1 MHRGPGKRA
10 GGSGPA
16 RRSPARTHTHCPVH
30 PGAAQPPDSSDN
42 RRLQPHMPS
51 GQGAAGGSL
60 PLHGPL
66 PPLPRLRPARS
77 FPRLRPLPALLHLP
91 PLGLAGRRCPE
102 TETPG
107 GRAKHSLPRVR
118 SRGRRRRR
126 AGWRWWP
133 GRPGSGL
140 FRCRRRLCVR
150 LGPAAS
156 SLSGRDRSGS

>member
-16 RRSPARTHTHCPVH
+16 RHSPARTHTHCPGH

-66 PPLPRLRPARS
+66 PPLPRLRLARS
-77 FPRLRPLPALLHLP
+77 FPRLRPLRVLLHL
-91 PLGLAGRRCPE
+91 L
-102 TETPG
+102 
-107 GRAKHSLPRVR
+107 
-118 SRGRRRRR
+118 
-126 AGWRWWP
+126 
-133 GRPGSGL
+133 
-140 FRCRRRLCVR
+140 
-150 LGPAAS
+150 
-156 SLSGRDRSGS
+156 RSGSLAEDARSP

>member
-16 RRSPARTHTHCPVH
+16 RHSPARTHTHCPGH

-60 PLHGPL
+60 PLHRPL
-66 PPLPRLRPARS
+66 PPLPRLRLARS
-77 FPRLRPLPALLHLP
+77 FPRLRPLRVLLHLP

-102 TETPG
+102 PVTPG
-107 GRAKHSLPRVR
+107 GRANHSLPRVR
-118 SRGRRRRR
+118 SRGRRRRK

-140 FRCRRRLCVR
+140 LRCRRRLCVR

-156 SLSGRDRSGS
+156 SLSGRDCSGS